1 MNKVKNQFDPTM
13 MVVVVDVTKGV
24 FPDTLHYN
32 LRDKDRTLMT
42 VEPSFDEFGDPCY
55 QIPRFYAERLLQNLG
70 GRTYRLVSPTKLIIK
85 MPNGRGGS
93 NIVTVVAH
101 KKCGDGQWHEL
112 SEEEILE
119 IEAGI
124 NSDDESPLHED
135 EPKTPKE
142 PKQPKTPKEP
152 GMSKKATRKATKAV
166 EEAPLNEI
174 GSDPENIENDGSI
187 PSLDDVLGE

>member
-101 KKCGDGQWHEL
+101 EKCGDGLWHEL

-119 IEAGI
+119 IESGI

-142 PKQPKTPKEP
+142 PKQPKAPKEP

-174 GSDPENIENDGSI
+174 ESDPEDIENDGSI